1 MEIIGFLLGILVIVF
16 WLAVY
21 AGIIFVLI
29 LVLGKV
35 GVTKRKVI
43 FASFTLF
50 GILSGL
56 VANLNILGE
65 TALCMNPGVL
75 WGQEIHN
82 FSTEHIGDPYSA
94 FAHYNIPWALRIPQ
108 VYLFTSTIAWA
119 LMGALAQII
128 YNRRKKPPI
137 TKGLSTRIIILLL
150 LGCLAVCTGVVYAIQ
165 EAHAK
170 PLEPVAVPVM
180 EAGGSPIPGWE
191 TITTYEVE
199 RLYLSHDTIF
209 VGWEL
214 YVTGWVKNT
223 GTEGGIV
230 EVKLNVDGK
239 VLRSQRTYLSPG
251 ESKPVRFMVMV
262 PKEGTYTVGI
272 DSLTANF
279 KAEKPPKR
287 VTEEESR
294 QIATDYL
301 LNSPTFKFDSI
312 EGSITL
318 MTSHALENKDTW
330 EFSYKFECAHPGYGD
345 RSGQILTQRITPHT
359 ARIVVRKG
367 GVVSA
372 VIDEKWDIMMQELF
386 RE

>member
-1 MEIIGFLLGILVIVF
+1 MVIVVF

-21 AGIIFVLI
+21 AGIVFVLI

-56 VANLNILGE
+56 VATLNILGE
-65 TALCMNPGVL
+65 TALCSNPGVP
-75 WGQEIHN
+75 WGEEIYN
-82 FSTEHIGDPYSA
+82 FSIKHIGDPSSA
-94 FAHYNIPWALRIPQ
+94 LAHYTIPWALRTPQ
-108 VYLFTSTIAWA
+108 IFLFTSTVAWG
-119 LMGALAQII
+119 LIGALAQII

-137 TKGLSTRIIILLL
+137 TKGLSTRIIIISL
-150 LGCLAVCTGVVYAIQ
+150 LGCLAVCTGVVYAIH

-170 PLEPVAVPVM
+170 PLEPIAFPVV
-180 EAGGSPIPGWE
+180 EAGGPPISDWE

-223 GTEGGIV
+223 GTERGIV
-230 EVKLNVDGK
+230 KVELSLDGK
-239 VLRSQRTYLSPG
+239 VLSSQEVALLPG
-251 ESKPVRFMVMV
+251 ESKPVRFVVIV

-279 KAEKPPKR
+279 KVEKPPER

-294 QIATDYL
+294 QTATDYL
-301 LNSPTFKFDSI
+301 MNSPTFKFDGI

-318 MTSHALENKDTW
+318 MTFHALENKDTW
-330 EFSYKFECAHPGYGD
+330 EFIYKFECAHPGYGD
-345 RSGQILTQRITPHT
+345 RSGQILAQIITPHT

-372 VIDEKWDIMMQELF
+372 VIDEKWDIMGA
-386 RE
+386 REFIRGINVGNRG